1 MPPKYT
7 NAQNQ
12 ANHRKKLREQMGEE
26 AFKAMRRLKMNES
39 NARKRAKQPQQE
51 QKEQKEPPKPVEELK
66 PIKKRIIPI
75 LKSKL
80 CEASIIRY
88 STFIKGFYKHY
99 SGKDLSNE
107 NDNMDILN
115 VINSNSYR
123 YRNIKKDFSF
133 LNDKD
138 TFTDIINR
146 YKTQIGCLC
155 SIMSRVYGLTPIVK
169 KLYPYLKANQ
179 AEYEEDR
186 SNRVIPDE
194 VINTVSFDEK
204 DVVEK
209 VENANLNRIEKMMAY
224 LALLMPTRRFNEY
237 RLVKISST
245 KPNDKFDKKF
255 NYYHNGTI
263 YIYTQK
269 NKKVDTIDI
278 PDEVFKLI
286 DNNDE
291 YLMGELFKQATFSA
305 KLANITF
312 KIYGMSI
319 NNTLMRR
326 LYSTYL
332 RSLNLNGNDYEKE
345 AHKMGHTLSESIKY
359 SYVKK

>member
-1 MPPKYT
+1 MSPKYS
-7 NAQNQ
+7 NAENQ
-12 ANHRKKLREQMGEE
+12 ARHRAKLRAEMGEE
-26 AFKAMRRLKMNES
+26 AFKLKEKLRKKEMFDRR
-39 NARKRAKQPQQE
+39 RAIPIVEPKSE
-51 QKEQKEPPKPVEELK
+51 QAHEPVEELK
-66 PIKKRIIPI
+66 PIKKRVIPI

-80 CEASIIRY
+80 SEASVIRY

-99 SGKDLSNE
+99 TNKDLSIE

-115 VINSNSYR
+115 VIQSMPHR
-123 YRNIKKDFSF
+123 YKNIKSDFKF
-133 LNDKD
+133 LNDKN
-138 TFTDIINR
+138 TFIDVINK
-146 YKTQIGCLC
+146 YKSQIVYLY
-155 SIMSRVYGLTPIVK
+155 SIMSRVYGMTLIVK
-169 KLYPYLKANQ
+169 KLEPYIRKNRIDYENDRAN
-179 AEYEEDR
+179 R
-186 SNRVIPDE
+186 IIPDN
-194 VINTVSFDEK
+194 VINTVSFDIY
-204 DVVEK
+204 DVIAK
-209 VENANLNRIEKMMAY
+209 VENAKLNRIEKMMAY
-224 LALLMPTRRFNEY
+224 LALLLPTKRFNEY
-237 RLVKISST
+237 RLVKISQT